1 MKKIKIEDYNP
12 KWAHAFNE
20 LKKAYLE
27 HIREDLVIEHVG
39 STSIPGLAAKPIID
53 IDIIVKSKKEI
64 KGLIEALENLGYI
77 HEGNMGIEGREVF
90 QRAINDVPLLKEH
103 HSKWFPH
110 HLYVCIE
117 GSLALKNHLLLKNYL
132 MANEDAVK
140 EYGDLKKAL
149 AHKYPH
155 DMDSYIAEKTP
166 FITRILKSEG
176 LTDKEL
182 KKISDENKKT

>member
-12 KWAHAFNE
+12 KWAHAFNA